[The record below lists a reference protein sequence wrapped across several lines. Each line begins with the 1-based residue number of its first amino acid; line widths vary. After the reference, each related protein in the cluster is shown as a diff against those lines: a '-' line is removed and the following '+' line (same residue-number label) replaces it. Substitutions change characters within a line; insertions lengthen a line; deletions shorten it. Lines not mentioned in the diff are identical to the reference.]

1 MTALPNEQ
9 DDPTHAPEDGLTLFM
24 FSVHGLIRGH
34 DLELGC
40 DADTGGQVTYV
51 VELAR
56 ALGRHERLKRV
67 VLFTRLIDDDRV
79 SSDYAQPQETL
90 GEGAEIVRIKA
101 GGGRYRRKE
110 TLWPYLDEFVK
121 GVLQWTQQEGV
132 TPDLVHGHY
141 ADAGYVAM
149 ELATALKTPLVFTGH
164 SLGRNKVEVLKNAGL
179 SDDAIESRYHA
190 EHRIGVE
197 EDLLKQADLVIASTD
212 HEVERGYA
220 LYEQQGNATFQVL
233 PPGTDV
239 RRFYPWY
246 HDQDEAVDVED
257 AVIEARV
264 RVQRELDRFL
274 TDANKPL
281 ILAISRPDKRKNI
294 DGLVTAY
301 GEDQELQQLANLAV
315 FAGVRK
321 DIESMSDNE
330 REVLTDLLLRMDRY
344 DLYGRLALP
353 KKHDPDTDIPVLYR
367 LAAARHGVF
376 INPALV
382 ENFGITVIEASASG
396 LPVVTTDH
404 GGPKDILAHC
414 DSGILVDATDTAA
427 IQTAL
432 KKLLTDREAWD
443 RHSRNGIAGVRKH
456 YSWRAHVDRYLEAL
470 QPLLDGAAKQ
480 TKAPKSARNHGLAT
494 RDFVLISDIDGTLV
508 DGEPNSDALA
518 ALAETLERR
527 NMAFGL
533 ASGRRLALVEEAIQV
548 FGLPEPAV
556 LIADVGTDIR
566 YGRERRV
573 DRGFQRHIDAG
584 FKPQAIRERLNA
596 LNVTPQ
602 PDENQSPRKLSY
614 VVTSE
619 DDVER
624 IKHTLAEARLAA
636 HVVWSHGRYL
646 DVIPS
651 RAGKGKAIDYLVK
664 KWRLDPSRVAVAG
677 DSGNDLEM
685 LNRRYYGIV
694 VGNHHPELSHLR
706 GKRKVFFASKPHALG
721 VQEGLAR
728 LGWA

>member
-1 MTALPNEQ
+1 MTALPSHEEN
-9 DDPTHAPEDGLTLFM
+9 THTSSDAGLTLFM
-24 FSVHGLIRGH
+24 LSVHGLVRGH
-34 DLELGC
+34 DLELGR
-40 DADTGGQVTYV
+40 DADTGGQITYV

-56 ALGRHERLKRV
+56 ALGRHERIGRV

-121 GVLQWTQQEGV
+121 GVLQWSQTEGV
-132 TPDLVHGHY
+132 VPDLVHGHY

-179 SDDAIESRYHA
+179 SDEAIESRYHIA
-190 EHRIGVE
+190 HRIGVE
-197 EDLLKQADLVIASTD
+197 KDLLKQADLVIASTD

-220 LYEQQGNATFQVL
+220 LYEQQANANFQVL

-246 HDQDEAVDVED
+246 HDQDEAVDLGD

-274 TDANKPL
+274 IDANKPL

-301 GEDQELQQLANLAV
+301 GEDKELQQLANLAV

-427 IQTAL
+427 IQKAL
-432 KKLLTDREAWD
+432 KTLLTDREAWD

-470 QPLLDGAAKQ
+470 APLVAG
-480 TKAPKSARNHGLAT
+480 TKREPDRPKSVQNDGLAAG
-494 RDFVLISDIDGTLV
+494 DLVLISDIDGTLV
-508 DGEPNSDALA
+508 DGEPDREALEALGEALA
-518 ALAETLERR
+518 GRDV
-527 NMAFGL
+527 AFGL
-533 ASGRRLALVEEAIQV
+533 ASGRRLALVEQAIRD
-548 FGLPEPAV
+548 FGLPDPVV
-556 LIADVGTDIR
+556 LITDVGTEIR
-566 YGRERRV
+566 YGRQRRV
-573 DRGFQRHIDAG
+573 DRGYQRHVDAG
-584 FKPQAIRERLNA
+584 WKPQAIRERLDA
-596 LNVTPQ
+596 LGLKPQ
-602 PDENQSPRKLSY
+602 AEENQSARKLSY
-614 VVTSE
+614 IVTSDHDADDARQALE
-619 DDVER
+619 D
-624 IKHTLAEARLAA
+624 ARLAA

-646 DVIPS
+646 DVLPR

-664 KWRLDPSRVAVAG
+664 KWRLDPNRVAVAG

-685 LNRRYYGIV
+685 LNRRYHGIV
-694 VGNHHPELSHLR
+694 VGNHHPELSPLR
-706 GKRKVFFASKPHALG
+706 GRRKVFFASEPHARG
-721 VQEGLAR
+721 VLEGLTK
-728 LGWA
+728 LGWT